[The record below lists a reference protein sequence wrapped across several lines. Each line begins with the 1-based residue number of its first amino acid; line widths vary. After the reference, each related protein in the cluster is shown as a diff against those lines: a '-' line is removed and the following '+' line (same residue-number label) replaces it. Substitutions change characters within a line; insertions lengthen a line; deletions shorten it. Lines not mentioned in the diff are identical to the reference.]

1 MVTLLMVDNFSIT
14 HPRADAVAG
23 SRGATPP
30 SAPTA
35 EVGLMMV
42 TGSEVRAP

>member
-14 HPRADAVAG
+14 HPRADAAAG
-23 SRGATPP
+23 SPGCDATVGA
-30 SAPTA
+30 TA

>member
-14 HPRADAVAG
+14 HPRADAAAG

-30 SAPTA
+30 SARPQRWA
-35 EVGLMMV
+35 LWW
-42 TGSEVRAP
+42 SPAPKSGPH